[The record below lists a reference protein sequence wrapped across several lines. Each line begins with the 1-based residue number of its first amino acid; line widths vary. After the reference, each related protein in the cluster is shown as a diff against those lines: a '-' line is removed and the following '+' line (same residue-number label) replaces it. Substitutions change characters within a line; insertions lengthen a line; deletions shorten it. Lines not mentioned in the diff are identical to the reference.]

1 MINIQ
6 RLQVTQ
12 SAPVLAEKLLL
23 RVPVSVRFSEVP
35 RMLWALDT
43 RTVTRL
49 ARGAFWAASAGR
61 CLGLIAWCFVE
72 GAASAKP
79 LFKLVL
85 GFLGWR
91 SFVVVR
97 GSLAV

>member
-43 RTVTRL
+43 RTVRRNKTVPI
-49 ARGAFWAASAGR
+49 
-61 CLGLIAWCFVE
+61 LIETSWSCPSKTLE
-72 GAASAKP
+72 PS
-79 LFKLVL
+79 
-85 GFLGWR
+85 
-91 SFVVVR
+91 
-97 GSLAV
+97 